1 MQALSVPAPPQS
13 NLLSA
18 SHSFQIIVSKTAS
31 EHDELL
37 RHHVRG
43 NDYWFRCRD
52 YPGAYMFVKSVP
64 GESLPLDT
72 MLDAGNL
79 ALFYSNGKS
88 SGQGD
93 VYYTQVQYLRR
104 VMGGKRRLVIPTRK
118 KTLFARLERER
129 IGILKAMS

>member
-1 MQALSVPAPPQS
+1 
-13 NLLSA
+13 
-18 SHSFQIIVSKTAS
+18 
-31 EHDELL
+31 
-37 RHHVRG
+37 
-43 NDYWFRCRD
+43 
-52 YPGAYMFVKSVP
+52 MFVKSVP

-104 VMGGKRRLVIPTRK
+104 VMGGKRRLVIPTRE

>member
-1 MQALSVPAPPQS
+1 MQALSVPAPPQKQPPI
-13 NLLSA
+13 
-18 SHSFQIIVSKTAS
+18 SHSFQIIVSRTAS

-43 NDYWFRCRD
+43 NDCWFHCRD

-79 ALFYSNGKS
+79 ALFYSKGKS
-88 SGQGD
+88 PGRGTCTTPRYD
-93 VYYTQVQYLRR
+93 TCA
-104 VMGGKRRLVIPTRK
+104 G
-118 KTLFARLERER
+118 
-129 IGILKAMS
+129 

>member
-1 MQALSVPAPPQS
+1 
-13 NLLSA
+13 
-18 SHSFQIIVSKTAS
+18 
-31 EHDELL
+31 
-37 RHHVRG
+37 
-43 NDYWFRCRD
+43 
-52 YPGAYMFVKSVP
+52 MFVKSVP

-104 VMGGKRRLVIPTRK
+104 VKGGKGGLVIPTREES
-118 KTLFARLERER
+118 LIVRLERES
-129 IGILKAMS
+129 IGILKALS